1 MTRSFLSALFCASI
15 SLAVLAG
22 TTLPS
27 AHTKLQ
33 QSSKSTKQILFVC
46 TGNFYRSRFAEALFN
61 EKAVQTNSSWKAI
74 SRGLALVSS
83 QQGIS
88 PFALHEL
95 ESRGVPGKFCKG
107 TPRAI
112 TQKDLDKSDYI
123 ILMNE
128 AEHRAMFKKEFPKFD
143 ENKIHYWHI
152 PDGSGSCTEACQLM
166 SKNVDQLLQKLS
178 Q

>member
-1 MTRSFLSALFCASI
+1 MPRSFLNALVGAGI
-15 SLAVLAG
+15 SLIVLAG
-22 TTLPS
+22 ITSPLVK
-27 AHTKLQ
+27 ANIQ
-33 QSSKSTKQILFVC
+33 QSPKSTKQILFVC

-61 EKAVQTNSSWKAI
+61 EKASQTNQSWKAI
-74 SRGLALVSS
+74 SRGLALVDS

-88 PFALHEL
+88 PFALREL
-95 ESRGVPGKFCKG
+95 ESRGVPAKFCKG
-107 TPRAI
+107 TPKAI

-128 AEHRAMFKKEFPKFD
+128 TEHRRMFEKQFPKFD

-152 PDGSGSCTEACQLM
+152 PDGSGSCSQTCKLM